1 MHLGFERRHL
11 RCLPWPMLMPLCNS
25 KEVLQIQ
32 GMVRWFSVIYGVTEK
47 EPEKNKAPNKQTNN
61 ADNFHLFKTEP
72 LSEANNLLSHLRR
85 NDISFLFS
93 CFARTAAGRREKLKE
108 MKGTPRPLPVSSTV
122 HLSLSKLKARLCF
135 LPFVTGQK
143 WSVAADL
150 RRILSIPL
158 SPT

>member
-1 MHLGFERRHL
+1 MHFGFERRHL
-11 RCLPWPMLMPLCNS
+11 RCLPWPMLMPLCSS

-47 EPEKNKAPNKQTNN
+47 EPEKKKHQTNKRTMQTT
-61 ADNFHLFKTEP
+61 FIYLRQSLFRKQITFCRISGEMTFRFPSSALQGQQLGAGKSWRKWKTLP
-72 LSEANNLLSHLRR
+72 DPSQSLL
-85 NDISFLFS
+85 
-93 CFARTAAGRREKLKE
+93 
-108 MKGTPRPLPVSSTV
+108 TV
-122 HLSLSKLKARLCF
+122 HPSHSKLKARLCF

-150 RRILSIPL
+150 WRILSIPL

>member
-11 RCLPWPMLMPLCNS
+11 RRLPWPMLMPLCNS

-85 NDISFLFS
+85 NGISFPFS

-108 MKGTPRPLPVSSTV
+108 MKGSPRPLPAPLLSIFHSASWRQGCVSS
-122 HLSLSKLKARLCF
+122 
-135 LPFVTGQK
+135 
-143 WSVAADL
+143 DL